1 MKTKFQA
8 LILILALCLSMTVC
22 GVGCAEAADPTADQ
36 LQALTEAYNQ
46 VAVLY
51 NDIATSINENGW
63 LNDEQIAADIQT
75 IGATLGTI
83 GTALSDG
90 DMSALEGADWDTL
103 PDMLLEYVPILETLA
118 EQVSL
123 LYVEGITV
131 VTDEALLPI
140 ANAINEVIPVY
151 NDIYAVAEA
160 NGWLLDPQ
168 TAEELLTVKGTLTY
182 AMSALTDDP
191 SKLENVSDYDA
202 LAEAISQF
210 VPALEELGERVS
222 VLYED

>member
-1 MKTKFQA
+1 MKMKFQT
-8 LILILALCLSMTVC
+8 LLLILALCLSMAVC
-22 GVGCAEAADPTADQ
+22 GAGCAEAAQPTDEQ

-51 NDIATSINENGW
+51 NDIATDVNENGW
-63 LNDEQIAADIQT
+63 LNDEDIAADIQT
-75 IGATLGTI
+75 IGATLGAI
-83 GTALSDG
+83 GTALTG
-90 DMSALEGADWDTL
+90 DMSALEGADFDAL
-103 PDMLLEYVPILETLA
+103 PDALLEYVPILETLA
-118 EQVSL
+118 EQVAL

-151 NDIYAVAEA
+151 NDIYVVAEA
-160 NGWLLDPQ
+160 NGWLLDAQ
-168 TAEELLTVKGTLTY
+168 TAEELQAVKGTLTY

-191 SKLENVSDYDA
+191 AKLESVSDYDA

-210 VPALEELGERVS
+210 VPALEELAERVS
-222 VLYED
+222 VLYEG